1 MYNSKCFYKTDSGKL
16 LQKGETSVTTE
27 NVGFIIDRI
36 LKLQDDKD
44 KEVCISAGMTYY
56 SATQANG
63 FRFMD
68 LVSGNF
74 VDPEIICVV
83 ILNAIHLGLEVTYKY
98 FDIDK
103 TEKVHTK
110 VKDARQA
117 YAEEIMDAIK
127 SMTTK

>member
-1 MYNSKCFYKTDSGKL
+1 MFDSKNFYKTDSGKL

-36 LKLQDDKD
+36 LKLQDDRD
-44 KEVCISAGMTYY
+44 KEVCVSTGMTYY

-74 VDPEIICVV
+74 ADPEIVCVL
-83 ILNAIHLGLEVTYKY
+83 ILTAIHLGLEVTYKY
-98 FDIDK
+98 FDIDE
-103 TEKVHTK
+103 TEKPHTK
-110 VKDARQA
+110 IEDIRQA
-117 YAEEIMDAIK
+117 YVEEIMDAIK
-127 SMTTK
+127 KR

>member
-56 SATQANG
+56 SATKENN
-63 FRFMD
+63 FRFVD
-68 LVSGNF
+68 ITNF
-74 VDPEIICVV
+74 SFIDPELICII
-83 ILNAIHLGLEVTYKY
+83 ILNAIHLGLDVTYKY
-98 FDIDK
+98 FDIDE
-103 TEKVHTK
+103 TEKPHDK
-110 VKDARQA
+110 VEDARKA

-127 SMTTK
+127 AMTTK